1 MQPHSAPRRRKS
13 SCAAGARCFSRRG
26 KQCGVAQPPQRD
38 SVGPSFGSF
47 ASGQARKL
55 IPAAGPPFPHANR
68 FAGFARGPR
77 RWGAPCAVGAGAHT
91 RPRAD
96 EGIGPYA
103 RKRSGCPGGPFAAGG
118 ASASSSHRTR
128 GEGPERGRTPCCR
141 GGDKPRP
148 YRGAQNGS
156 PAALHRARRRRRDGC
171 PHPPVRRVAP
181 CPAGPHPQREPQGR
195 RRLAAALD
203 YVDYGGGRF
212 PCDWTNG

>member
-1 MQPHSAPRRRKS
+1 MEAKKQAGRSLAAFFAEWPLSDPAMRPTRSVTGSAEQPHSEPRRRKS

-38 SVGPSFGSF
+38 SVSPSFGSL
-47 ASGQARKL
+47 ASGRARTL

-103 RKRSGCPGGPFAAGG
+103 RKRSGCPGVPFAAGG
-118 ASASSSHRTR
+118 KAHPFRR
-128 GEGPERGRTPCCR
+128 GFLFPPNPRRGP
-141 GGDKPRP
+141 
-148 YRGAQNGS
+148 
-156 PAALHRARRRRRDGC
+156 
-171 PHPPVRRVAP
+171 
-181 CPAGPHPQREPQGR
+181 
-195 RRLAAALD
+195 
-203 YVDYGGGRF
+203 
-212 PCDWTNG
+212 